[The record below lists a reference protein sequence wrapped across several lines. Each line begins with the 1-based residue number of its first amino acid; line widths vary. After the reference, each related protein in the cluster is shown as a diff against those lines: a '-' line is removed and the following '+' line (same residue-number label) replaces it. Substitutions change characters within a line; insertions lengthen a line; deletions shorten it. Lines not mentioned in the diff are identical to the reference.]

1 MVQNQ
6 QDVNEDIHFY
16 DSPSESCSGNV
27 DWRRPLIFLRYFC
40 GWFGRYRLFGT
51 PCGLYPF
58 PLWSFIGQS
67 SVHRLSRGPK
77 SIRIPA
83 LNIDTQFKIIHP
95 YACID
100 FLVLDLANV
109 LKIFFQNDLV
119 FNRSSPKQFIVQHI
133 ETQFGTIFSQWSLY

>member
-16 DSPSESCSGNV
+16 DGHQNPVQEMY

-40 GWFGRYRLFGT
+40 GWFGWYRLFGA

-67 SVHRLSRGPK
+67 SVHRLSKGPK

-83 LNIDTQFKIIHP
+83 LNTDTQFKIIHP

-100 FLVLDLANV
+100 FLGLDLANV

-119 FNRSSPKQFIVQHI
+119 FLRSSPKQLIVEHI
-133 ETQFGTIFSQWSLY
+133 ETQFGTIFTVSLY